1 MARGPVRITDEVFL
15 VGGPQLTAPQDA
27 AIYLINLDRHAA
39 LIDAGCGRAN
49 ETLLRNIEA
58 AGVQPQA
65 IELLLIT
72 HCHFDHTG
80 GARWLRERLGC
91 AVIMHE
97 QDARYV
103 ELGDSEVTAAFW
115 YGSRLEPCVVDRKLT
130 GKEQEIRLGEGI
142 IRAVHI
148 PGHSPGS
155 VAYVTTSEG
164 LKIVFA
170 QDVHGPLHPA
180 LLSNAADYQAS
191 LQRLIDLDTDV
202 LCEGHYGIFKGKQDI
217 VRFIRSFM
225 QQAGCR
231 GRGG

>member
-1 MARGPVRITDEVFL
+1 MARGPVRITDEVFQ
-15 VGGPQLTAPQDA
+15 VGGPQLTAPEDA
-27 AIYLINLDRHAA
+27 AVYLIKFDDHAA

-49 ETLLRNIEA
+49 EKLLRNIEA
-58 AGVQPQA
+58 AGVRPED

-80 GARWLRERLGC
+80 GAKWLRDRLGC
-91 AVIMHE
+91 AVVMNGL
-97 QDARYV
+97 DALYLEV
-103 ELGDSEVTAAFW
+103 GDHEVTAASW
-115 YGSRLEPCVVDRKLT
+115 YGSRLGACVVDRKLS
-130 GKEQEIRLGEGI
+130 GSEEEIRLGDRI
-142 IRAVHI
+142 IHAVHI

-155 VAYVTTSEG
+155 VAYLTTSEG

-191 LQRLIDLDTDV
+191 LKRLIDLDADV
-202 LCEGHYGIFKGKQDI
+202 LCEGHYGIFNGKQDI

-225 QQAGCR
+225 R
-231 GRGG
+231 